1 MGIAAVIFD
10 CDGVLADT
18 EPLHLAAFNRVLAP
32 LGIFITEEEYSAEYL
47 GFDDRDAFGHVL
59 RRHGHMATSS
69 AIERLVTA
77 KAALFTAILE
87 ADCRIYDG
95 VREFVRSLGDTP
107 RAVASGA
114 RRDEVMIVLRAAG
127 LSEAIRVVVAMEDV
141 AAGKPDP
148 EPFLTALAALN
159 RDRGRTTI
167 LPAECLVV
175 EDSVL
180 GVEAARR
187 AGMRCVAVTN
197 SYPADRLTVA
207 DLVVSSL
214 DGLTLNDLRQRWP

>member
-32 LGIFITEEEYSAEYL
+32 LGIAITDEEYGAEYL
-47 GFDDRDAFGHVL
+47 GFDDRDAFGQVL
-59 RRHGHMATSS
+59 RHHGHQANGNT
-69 AIERLVTA
+69 IERLVTA
-77 KAALFTAILE
+77 KAELFTEILE
-87 ADCRIYDG
+87 SDCRIYDG

-114 RRDEVMIVLRAAG
+114 RRNEVAIVLRAAG
-127 LSEAIRVVVAMEDV
+127 LTDDIRVVVAMEDV

-148 EPFLTALAALN
+148 EPFLTALAHLN
-159 RDRGRTTI
+159 QSGTTI
-167 LPAECLVV
+167 AAAECLVV

-180 GVEAARR
+180 GVMATGR
-187 AGMRCVAVTN
+187 AGMRCIAVTN
-197 SYPADRLTVA
+197 SYPAPRLAAA
-207 DLVVSSL
+207 DLVVPSL
-214 DGLTLNDLRQRWP
+214 VGLTLADLRRRWP